1 MLTIDF
7 EASCL
12 PRDGRSFP
20 IEVAVADLDGN
31 CRSWLIAPA
40 PAWNGWT
47 WTEEAE
53 ALHGLRRDQLVRD
66 GQRPEQ
72 VMRELN
78 AVVAGRR
85 VIADHHLD
93 QRWLATLAE
102 ASGIAPSFRI
112 GHVSELLDVHCPSAG
127 TLERATAKADLL
139 VSQRHRAA
147 ADARWL
153 AIVARDLIVAAE
165 AQTVPLFAW
174 SEARRS
180 VESLPSAA

>member
-1 MLTIDF
+1 VLTIDF

-53 ALHGLRRDQLVRD
+53 ALHGIRYDQLVRD
-66 GQRPEQ
+66 GQRPDQ
-72 VMRELN
+72 VMREVN

-102 ASGIAPSFRI
+102 ASGIAPTFRI
-112 GHVSELLDVHCPSAG
+112 GHVSELLDLHCPSAG
-127 TLERATAKADLL
+127 TLEGATAKADLL

-153 AIVARDLIVAAE
+153 AIVARDLIQAA
-165 AQTVPLFAW
+165 ASQSAPLFSW

-180 VESLPSAA
+180 EETLPSAA

>member
-40 PAWNGWT
+40 RAWDGWT

-53 ALHGLRRDQLVRD
+53 ALHGLKRDRLVHE
-66 GQRPEQ
+66 GQRPDE

-78 AVVAGRR
+78 AVIAGRR
-85 VIADHHLD
+85 VIADHYLD
-93 QRWLATLAE
+93 QGWLATLAE
-102 ASGIAPSFRI
+102 ASGIAPTFSV
-112 GHVSELLDVHCPSAG
+112 GHVAELLDLYCPSAA
-127 TLERATAKADLL
+127 TLERVTAKADLL
-139 VSQRHRAA
+139 VSHRHRAA

-153 AIVARDLIVAAE
+153 AIVARDLILSAE
-165 AQTVPLFAW
+165 AEPVPLFSW
-174 SEARRS
+174 SEARS
-180 VESLPSAA
+180 GVEKLPSAA